1 MAIIVENSNRG
12 MQRRRPRERPSAQ
25 CIARRFAPGHL
36 PLPPFSP
43 LLVTGPATPEYQAVF
58 CQVAG
63 PEVPQP
69 RRICLI
75 FTRLPDLRISS
86 GAVHRNLSVEK
97 NFQRHFVQNLIH
109 EIRGK
114 KVMLDFDLAKLYQV
128 ETRSL
133 NQTVKRNI
141 KRFPPDFMFQITA
154 DEWNANSSQSVMTS
168 NRPKM
173 AQNVRSS
180 VPELRLREAA
190 VPFIET

>member
-1 MAIIVENSNRG
+1 MGS
-12 MQRRRPRERPSAQ
+12 
-25 CIARRFAPGHL
+25 
-36 PLPPFSP
+36 
-43 LLVTGPATPEYQAVF
+43 
-58 CQVAG
+58 
-63 PEVPQP
+63 EV
-69 RRICLI
+69 IL
-75 FTRLPDLRISS
+75 
-86 GAVHRNLSVEK
+86 
-97 NFQRHFVQNLIH
+97 VQNLIH

-133 NQTVKRNI
+133 NQAVKRNI

-190 VPFIET
+190 VPASKSRFSSVCVKMCINHKNLLFPRNSRL